1 MRLAAIQLHNFRRY
15 KGDTVIPV
23 GRLTALIGKNDI
35 GKSSILEAAGI
46 FLNAPGL
53 AVDGDDLCIHA
64 GDREVWI
71 GCTFEDLPVELV
83 IDATVPT
90 SLHDEH
96 LLNAH
101 GQLEVYRVWEIRD
114 GKAKEKS
121 PFALAH
127 HPTGANYGDLLQLKI
142 AALRE
147 RAAALNVDLTN
158 VDART
163 CSQLRRAIWSSASD
177 LELGQTKIQLNQ
189 EDTKA
194 IWLKLQE
201 LFPTFA
207 LFKADRPSTD
217 QDGEVQDPM
226 KMAVKQA
233 LAETAVELGR
243 VKDAV
248 QAKAIEV
255 AQRTIEKLRD
265 LDPELAEQLAPEFS
279 KEPKWDSAFS
289 LSLSGEG
296 GIPLNKRGSGFRRLV
311 LLSFFRAEAERRQR
325 DEARGDVIYAVE
337 EPEASQHPDNQRM
350 VMQALKDLSDGLHCQ
365 VMLTTHVPALAEV
378 LPTDSLRHVIAGDDN
393 TTRIDIDGDGMIR
406 RIADDLGVV
415 PDKRVKVIV
424 CMEGPHDITC
434 LGHLAHTIRA
444 SDGTLPEVLNNPAIV
459 FMPLGGSTLR
469 DWVTKHYLS
478 QLGVPEFHIYD
489 RGTGAQP
496 KYAAEATAVNAR
508 SDGSKAVHTSKG
520 ELENYLHEDAI
531 RTVHPIAVQVDDTCD
546 VPLLVAEAVHCADPA
561 ASAWDQVDPEAKRRK
576 MSHAKRWLN
585 DQAAAA
591 MTHQMLVD
599 RSADV
604 EITEWLRTIGSY
616 LS

>member
-1 MRLAAIQLHNFRRY
+1 MW
-15 KGDTVIPV
+15 
-23 GRLTALIGKNDI
+23 
-35 GKSSILEAAGI
+35 
-46 FLNAPGL
+46 
-53 AVDGDDLCIHA
+53 
-64 GDREVWI
+64 EV
-71 GCTFEDLPVELV
+71 
-83 IDATVPT
+83 
-90 SLHDEH
+90 
-96 LLNAH
+96 
-101 GQLEVYRVWEIRD
+101 RD

-127 HPTGANYGDLLQLKI
+127 HPTGANYTDLLQLKI
-142 AALRE
+142 TALRQP
-147 RAAALNVDLTN
+147 ASALNIDLTN

-163 CSQLRRAIWSSASD
+163 CAQLRRAIWSSAAD

-189 EDTKA
+189 EDAKA

-233 LAETAVELGR
+233 LAETSVELGR

-255 AQRTIEKLRD
+255 AQRTIEKLRE
-265 LDPELAEQLAPEFS
+265 LDPDLAEQLAPEFS

-311 LLSFFRAEAERRQR
+311 LLSFFRAEAERRLR

-350 VMQALKDLSDGLHCQ
+350 VMQALKDLSDGAHCQ
-365 VMLTTHVPALAEV
+365 VLLTTHVPALAEV
-378 LPTDSLRHVIAGDDN
+378 LPTDSLRHVLAGDDN
-393 TTRIDIDGDGMIR
+393 TTRIDNDGDGMIR

-434 LGHLAHTIRA
+434 LGHFARTLRA
-444 SDGTLPEVLNNPAIV
+444 VDNTLPKVASNPAVI
-459 FMPLGGSTLR
+459 FMPMGGSTLR

-489 RGTGAQP
+489 RGTAAQP
-496 KYAAEATAVNAR
+496 KYAREAAAVNAR
-508 SDGSKAVHTSKG
+508 TDKSKAVHTTKG

-531 RTVHPIAVQVDDTCD
+531 RSAHGVTIQVDDTCD
-546 VPLLVAEAVHCADPA
+546 VPALVAEVIHCADPA
-561 ASAWDQVDPEAKRRK
+561 ACAWGQVDPEAKKRK
-576 MSHAKRWLN
+576 MGHAKRWLN

-591 MTHQMLVD
+591 TTHEMLVD
-599 RSADV
+599 RGADV
-604 EITEWLRTIGSY
+604 KITGWLRTIGSY

>member
-23 GRLTALIGKNDI
+23 GKLTALIGKNDI

-64 GDREVWI
+64 ADQEVWI
-71 GCTFEDLPVELV
+71 GCTFEDLPDELV
-83 IDATVPT
+83 IDATAPT
-90 SLHDEH
+90 NLRDEH
-96 LLNAH
+96 LLNGR
-101 GQLEVYRVWEIRD
+101 GQLEVYRVWEVRD
-114 GKAKEKS
+114 RKAKEKS

-127 HPTGANYGDLLQLKI
+127 HPTGASYADLLQLKI
-142 AALRE
+142 TALRQ
-147 RAAALNVDLTN
+147 RASTLNVDLAN

-163 CSQLRRAIWSSASD
+163 CAQLRKAIWSSAAD
-177 LELGQTKIQLNQ
+177 LERGQTKIQLNQ
-189 EDTKA
+189 EDAKA

-226 KMAVKQA
+226 KLAVKQA
-233 LAETAVELGR
+233 LAETSVELGR

-255 AQRTIEKLRD
+255 AQRTIEKLRE

-350 VMQALKDLSDGLHCQ
+350 VMQALKDLSDGAHCQ
-365 VMLTTHVPALAEV
+365 VLLTTHVPALAEV
-378 LPTDSLRHVIAGDDN
+378 LPTDSLRHVLAGDDN

-434 LGHLAHTIRA
+434 LGHFARTLHAF
-444 SDGTLPEVLNNPAIV
+444 DNTLPEVSDNPAVI

-478 QLGVPEFHIYD
+478 QFGVPEFHIYD
-489 RGTGAQP
+489 RGTDPQP
-496 KYAAEATAVNAR
+496 KYAAEAASVNAR
-508 SDGSKAVHTSKG
+508 TDGSKAVHTTKG

-531 RTVHPIAVQVDDTCD
+531 RSVRAITVQVSDTCD
-546 VPLLVAEAVHCADPA
+546 VPLQAAEAVHCADPA
-561 ASAWDQVDPEAKRRK
+561 AGAWDEVDPESKKRK

-591 MTHQMLVD
+591 MTRQMLVN
-599 RSADV
+599 RSAEV
-604 EITEWLRTIGSY
+604 EIVGWLRTIGSF